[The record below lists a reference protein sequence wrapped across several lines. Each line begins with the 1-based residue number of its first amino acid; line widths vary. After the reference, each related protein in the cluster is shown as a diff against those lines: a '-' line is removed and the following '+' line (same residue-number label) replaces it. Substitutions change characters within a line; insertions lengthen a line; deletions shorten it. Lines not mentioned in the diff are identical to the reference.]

1 MRTVRFAF
9 DPKAQMNISETFAL
23 ANLKAIENGVKPIF
37 KNEKDMIR
45 KAIMLGLQEIREE
58 YMNFNDWHEFQL
70 RVRKSRNIAN
80 INIKCPL
87 GSGKN

>member
-58 YMNFNDWHEFQL
+58 YMNFNDWHEFQRHIL
-70 RVRKSRNIAN
+70 DSDLKEIIV
-80 INIKCPL
+80 
-87 GSGKN
+87 